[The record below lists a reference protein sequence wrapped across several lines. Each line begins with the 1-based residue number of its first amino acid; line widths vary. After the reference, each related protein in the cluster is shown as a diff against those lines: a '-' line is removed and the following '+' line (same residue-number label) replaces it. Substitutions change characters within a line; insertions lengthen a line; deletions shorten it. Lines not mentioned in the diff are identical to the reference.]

1 MKKIKL
7 FFSAGEAS
15 GDLHAGA
22 LMAAIRRE
30 AARRGTEVEFTFLGG
45 DEMAKASG
53 ATPVVHYREMAF
65 MGFADVL
72 RNLGKVR
79 RNLREASR
87 AMRGCAP
94 DAVVLVDY
102 PSFNLR
108 LARLAHSL
116 GIPLYYF
123 IAPKVWAWKRWRV
136 KQLRRY
142 CRKVLSIL
150 PFETEF
156 FARYGVDAEYV
167 GNPSVAEVEERML
180 RAPGRAELCRRAGL
194 PGDTP
199 YLLLAPGSRR
209 SEIARNLPVMLA
221 AAARAPHYP
230 VIIAAAPGIEPE
242 YYRNFSREPMLA
254 GETFPLMARAEA
266 ALVTSGTA
274 TLECALCGTPQVVC
288 YRGGGS
294 RLVYNIMKRILT
306 IPYVSLPNLIASE
319 EIVPEML
326 MHLCTPES
334 VGTRLLDILPGSP
347 GRDRQLQGCRRLR
360 TLLTGTDAPVRA
372 AAVILDGVPGR

>member
-22 LMAAIRRE
+22 LMAQLVAQA
-30 AARRGTEVEFTFLGG
+30 AARGVQVEFAYLGG
-45 DEMAKASG
+45 DEMEAAAG
-53 ATPVVHYREMAF
+53 CPPLVHYREMAF

-79 RNLREASR
+79 RNLAAASR
-87 AMRGCAP
+87 AIESERP

-108 LARLAHSL
+108 LARLAHGL
-116 GIPLYYF
+116 GIPVYYF
-123 IAPKVWAWKRWRV
+123 IAPKVWAWKKWRV
-136 KQLRRY
+136 RQLRRY

-150 PFETEF
+150 PFEVDF
-156 FARYGVDAEYV
+156 FRQHGVEVEYV
-167 GNPSVAEVEERML
+167 GNPSVAEVAERL
-180 RAPGRAELCRRAGL
+180 RHTPERRELCRRAGMDA
-194 PGDTP
+194 DTP

-209 SEIARNLPVMLA
+209 SEIAKNLPVMLA
-221 AAARAPHYP
+221 AAAAAAPQYP
-230 VIIAAAPGIEPE
+230 VIVAGAPGIEPE
-242 YYRNFSREPMLA
+242 YYRSFTAAPMLA
-254 GETFPLMARAEA
+254 GATFALMARAEA

-306 IPYVSLPNLIASE
+306 IPYVSLPNLIASQA
-319 EIVPEML
+319 IVPEML
-326 MHLCTPES
+326 MHLCTPGA
-334 VGTRLLDILPGSP
+334 VGRELRDILPGAP
-347 GRDRQLQGCRRLR
+347 GRAAQLQGYAALR
-360 TLLTGTDAPVRA
+360 ALLTDTDAPARA
-372 AAVILDGVPGR
+372 ARLLLGELG

>member
-22 LMAAIRRE
+22 LMGAIRRE
-30 AARRGTEVEFTFLGG
+30 AARRGTEVEFIFLGG
-45 DEMAKASG
+45 DEMAEASG

-79 RNLREASR
+79 RNLRAASR

-116 GIPLYYF
+116 GIPVYYF

-167 GNPSVAEVEERML
+167 GNPSVAEVAEKMRH
-180 RAPGRAELCRRAGL
+180 APGRAELCRRAGL
-194 PGDTP
+194 PDDTP
-199 YLLLAPGSRR
+199 YILLAPGSRR
-209 SEIARNLPVMLA
+209 SEIARNLPVMLQA
-221 AAARAPHYP
+221 AAQAPEYP

-242 YYRNFSREPMLA
+242 YYRSFSRKPMLA
-254 GETFPLMARAEA
+254 GETFALMARAEA

-294 RLVYNIMKRILT
+294 RLVYNTMKRILT

-334 VGTRLLDILPGSP
+334 VGTRLLDILPGAP
-347 GRDRQLQGCRRLR
+347 GRERQLRGYEKLGA
-360 TLLTGTDAPVRA
+360 LLTGADAPARA
-372 AAVILDGVPGR
+372 AAVILDGLIG

>member
-1 MKKIKL
+1 MEKIKL

-22 LMAAIRRE
+22 LMAALVRE
-30 AARRGTEVEFTFLGG
+30 SASRGAAVEFTYLGG
-45 DEMAKASG
+45 DEMERAAG
-53 ATPVVHYREMAF
+53 CPPVVHYREMAF

-79 RNLREASR
+79 RNLGAAIR
-87 AMRGCAP
+87 AMERTRP

-108 LARLAHSL
+108 LARHAFSM
-116 GIPLYYF
+116 GIPVYYF
-123 IAPKVWAWKRWRV
+123 IAPKVWAWKKWRV
-136 KQLRRY
+136 RQLRRY

-150 PFETEF
+150 PFETDF
-156 FARYGVDAEYV
+156 FRNHGVEVEYV
-167 GNPSVAEVEERML
+167 GNPSVAEVDERL
-180 RAPGRAELCRRAGL
+180 RHTPERSGLCLRAGL
-194 PGDTP
+194 AADTP

-209 SEIARNLPVMLA
+209 SEIAKNLPVMLA
-221 AAARAPHYP
+221 AAAGAPQYP

-242 YYRNFSREPMLA
+242 YYRAFTQAPMLA
-254 GETFPLMARAEA
+254 GETFALMARAEA

-274 TLECALCGTPQVVC
+274 TLECTLCGTPQVVC

-306 IPYVSLPNLIASE
+306 IPYVSLPNLIVSE

-326 MHLCTPES
+326 MHLCTPDA
-334 VGTRLLDILPGSP
+334 VRRRLLDILPGAP
-347 GRDRQLQGCRRLR
+347 GRDAQLRGYADLRRRL
-360 TLLTGTDAPVRA
+360 TGSDAPARA
-372 AAVILDGVPGR
+372 ARAIIDGLPE